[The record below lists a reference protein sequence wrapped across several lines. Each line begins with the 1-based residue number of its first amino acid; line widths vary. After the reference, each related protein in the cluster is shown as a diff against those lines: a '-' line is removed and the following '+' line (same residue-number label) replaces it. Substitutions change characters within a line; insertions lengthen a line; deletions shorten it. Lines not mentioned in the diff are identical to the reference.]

1 MLGRSLAVERGPYG
15 HEFRALLPKA
25 TGTAS
30 AAGYQND
37 DIEFKVV
44 NAFYLSFYRTANQF
58 TADDTVQIAQGF
70 LHVVNKLWNRA
81 LYGDPLNTAS
91 IMPRVIQG
99 HICTILEVFEA
110 FHLSLRTAAKGLTSE
125 DTSEDTRYVIQ
136 DVSNAFWGYW
146 EGSLYASSNATR
158 SRANRKAPPVG
169 KPVDLPSR
177 VWKAMKGRS
186 YLDVLQIMWCVCC
199 HRDTATPEEYSLPEY
214 QLDTTLDILLHRL
227 QNWESPHDTRPQPQV
242 GTIVVK
248 FLLVTLYEVYTQA
261 CKSISKRQPPGK
273 SRAERLFPAT
283 VRASVPKYRIS
294 YLLRVGER
302 LFAMKTRFGF
312 AALVCFDFTHAE

>member
-1 MLGRSLAVERGPYG
+1 MLGTSLAVESGPYH

-81 LYGDPLNTAS
+81 LCGDPLNTAS

-110 FHLSLRTAAKGLTSE
+110 FHLSFRTAAKGLTSE

-158 SRANRKAPPVG
+158 SRVNLQAPPVG

-186 YLDVLQIMWCVCC
+186 YLDVLQIMWCICC

-227 QNWESPHDTRPQPQV
+227 QNWESPHDTQPQPQV
-242 GTIVVK
+242 GTVVVK

-261 CKSISKRQPPGK
+261 CKSITKRQPPGK

-283 VRASVPKYRIS
+283 VRAAVPKHRIS
-294 YLLRVGER
+294 YLLRAGER
-302 LFAMKTRFGF
+302 LFAMKRRFGF